1 MTLSGLLAALGA
13 ERSFANLR
21 TQAGLPPGERS
32 AETVI
37 SAPDGMR
44 AVLTAQLRG
53 ALDDAPA
60 PAGSRAPVLLA
71 VTATGRESEDLAA
84 ALGAYLPAQEVAE
97 FPAWETLPHER
108 LSPRSDTVG
117 RRLDVLRRL
126 AGRDA
131 ERPLRVLTA
140 PVRSVLQPVVE
151 GLGDMAPVRFAR
163 GEELDFDAAVT
174 SLAEAAYARV
184 DMVTRR
190 GEFAVRG
197 GIIDVFSPVED
208 HPVRIEFFGDEVD
221 ELRWFA
227 VADQRTLTIGDH
239 PERLVAPPCREVLI
253 TPSVMSRAAKLK
265 DSLPGAESMLERIA
279 GGIYVEG
286 MESLAPLLVDGL
298 VPVLSLLPPGS
309 LVVVMEPEK
318 VRTRAH
324 DLVAT
329 NE

>member
-1 MTLSGLLAALGA
+1 MRPA
-13 ERSFANLR
+13 E
-21 TQAGLPPGERS
+21 
-32 AETVI
+32 
-37 SAPDGMR
+37 
-44 AVLTAQLRG
+44 
-53 ALDDAPA
+53 
-60 PAGSRAPVLLA
+60 
-71 VTATGRESEDLAA
+71 
-84 ALGAYLPAQEVAE
+84 EVAE

-126 AGRDA
+126 AGKDT
-131 ERPLRVLTA
+131 ERPLRVVTA

-197 GIIDVFSPVED
+197 GIIDVFSPIED

-227 VADQRTLTIGDH
+227 VADQRTLTTGDN

-265 DSLPGAESMLERIA
+265 NSLPGAESMLERIA
-279 GGIYVEG
+279 IG
-286 MESLAPLLVDGL
+286 MKNHLSHHLSSRLNRLNIMRAPLTAVTPKHRRPVSRDFLSHWSTEEASCHRRRAHSLASRRPIRQRRQGQ
-298 VPVLSLLPPGS
+298 GGWAARG
-309 LVVVMEPEK
+309 EGK
-318 VRTRAH
+318 
-324 DLVAT
+324 
-329 NE
+329 